1 MPDEEYSG
9 SSRFIDIMIGI
20 LLIVLSGSVYLLT
33 EAWLA
38 LMVIILGVALFLFGV
53 SRIFRGYIETFQP
66 LWHRVV
72 NAIFGLI
79 FIITAILAIIYLPLG
94 GLLWAIILT
103 IALMVLGITLL
114 ITGIFGV
121 VYPTWH
127 RVFVVIIG
135 VSIFALGIYIIIQ
148 PTAALFI
155 LALILAT
162 GLLLAGTYFIV
173 LGIVGRQI
181 IRE

>member
-1 MPDEEYSG
+1 M
-9 SSRFIDIMIGI
+9 
-20 LLIVLSGSVYLLT
+20 
-33 EAWLA
+33 
-38 LMVIILGVALFLFGV
+38 
-53 SRIFRGYIETFQP
+53 
-66 LWHRVV
+66 
-72 NAIFGLI
+72 
-79 FIITAILAIIYLPLG
+79 PLG